1 MKNYQ
6 HVQTTQR
13 GYEYIARE
21 CEQAD
26 GWNMEVDAEYENKI
40 QQVGNIDQ
48 KPPKWIDEMK
58 KYSRL
63 NKNFSQRPH

>member
-40 QQVGNIDQ
+40 QQSW
-48 KPPKWIDEMK
+48 KYWPKTPKMNWWNEKI
-58 KYSRL
+58 
-63 NKNFSQRPH
+63 Q